1 MLMIV
6 FALGSHVVSFLAIH
20 LFTVQC
26 LFDKLIL
33 KTFQQGHI
41 DKLISND
48 IDLGEWKRHY
58 VNGSNMSITR
68 KKCIL

>member
-1 MLMIV
+1 MIV

-26 LFDKLIL
+26 LFDKLML
-33 KTFQQGHI
+33 KTLQQGHI

-48 IDLGEWKRHY
+48 TDLGEWKRH
-58 VNGSNMSITR
+58 
-68 KKCIL
+68 